1 MKSRSLRNALT
12 ACVCAATRA
21 GAPLAMAACQEPAFT
36 QPIPDGLNASQEQMA
51 AAQTAVAKFVSDGE
65 AYIACVQAE
74 EGRLQY
80 ERMRDSML
88 DRMEQVAA
96 QFNRQLRFFRRNNS

>member
-1 MKSRSLRNALT
+1 MKSRSIRNTLN
-12 ACVCAATRA
+12 ACLCA
-21 GAPLAMAACQEPAFT
+21 GALACSSLAMAACEEPTFSGT
-36 QPIPDGLNASQEQMA
+36 IPDGQRASEQEMA
-51 AAQTAVAKFVSDGE
+51 AAQAAVSKFVAEGE

-96 QFNRQLRFFRRNNS
+96 QFNRQLRFYRRNNS